1 VFQSIVI
8 SPNDKMRE
16 QLVSALQATGE
27 VTVARTMERYP
38 TAIDLVR
45 ALRAHGVELLFLDF
59 GSTEKALEIVE
70 LLERES
76 NHVQIAAFHQDMDP
90 MILQQTMRVGVRE
103 FLVQPFA
110 RQAVLEALG
119 RIKTLL
125 DRRPVVYAASNQIF
139 SFLPSKAGVGTSVIA
154 LNTSAA
160 MARKADTKVLLADFD
175 LNSGMMRFML
185 KLGNQNSVQDAV
197 ERAEHMDDG
206 LWPQMVTDV
215 NGMDVLHAGGVRPN
229 LRIEPSQIR
238 NLVAFA
244 RRHYQ
249 VLCFDLSGNL
259 EKYSMELM
267 HECKRIMLVCTP
279 EIPSLHLTREKLAFL
294 RECDLA
300 DRVSIILNRAHKK
313 ALFNTQ
319 QVEDLLGRAV
329 DRVFPNDYQGINQA
343 AAEGT
348 VVAES
353 SPIGKATTEFA
364 ATLLEQ
370 GKPKPT
376 NEKHK
381 FLEHFFTAS
390 SLVPG
395 RH

>member
-1 VFQSIVI
+1 
-8 SPNDKMRE
+8 M
-16 QLVSALQATGE
+16 G
-27 VTVARTMERYP
+27 P
-38 TAIDLVR
+38 T
-45 ALRAHGVELLFLDF
+45 
-59 GSTEKALEIVE
+59 
-70 LLERES
+70 
-76 NHVQIAAFHQDMDP
+76 
-90 MILQQTMRVGVRE
+90 
-103 FLVQPFA
+103 
-110 RQAVLEALG
+110 
-119 RIKTLL
+119 
-125 DRRPVVYAASNQIF
+125 Y
-139 SFLPSKAGVGTSVIA
+139 
-154 LNTSAA
+154 
-160 MARKADTKVLLADFD
+160 
-175 LNSGMMRFML
+175 
-185 KLGNQNSVQDAV
+185 
-197 ERAEHMDDG
+197 
-206 LWPQMVTDV
+206 
-215 NGMDVLHAGGVRPN
+215 NG
-229 LRIEPSQIR
+229 
-238 NLVAFA
+238 
-244 RRHYQ
+244 
-249 VLCFDLSGNL
+249 
-259 EKYSMELM
+259 
-267 HECKRIMLVCTP
+267 
-279 EIPSLHLTREKLAFL
+279 LTREKLAFL